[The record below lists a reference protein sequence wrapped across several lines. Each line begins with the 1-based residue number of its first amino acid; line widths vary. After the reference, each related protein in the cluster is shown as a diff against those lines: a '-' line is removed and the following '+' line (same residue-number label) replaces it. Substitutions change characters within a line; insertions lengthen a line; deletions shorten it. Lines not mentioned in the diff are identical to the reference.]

1 MKGRVLSYSIQENS
15 GVITCDDDNRY
26 TFVGAEWNETEAPRR
41 GDYVDF
47 EPQDDKAVQI
57 YRALG
62 AGASDA
68 KKEKIVAGLFAI
80 LLGGLG
86 IHKFYL
92 GYKTAGIIHLLI
104 FFIGML
110 PLFIGTIAISLIA
123 LIEGIIYLTKSDE
136 EFERTYV
143 VNKKEWF

>member
-15 GVITCDDDNRY
+15 GVITCDDNNRY
-26 TFVGAEWNETEAPRR
+26 KFVGSEWNESEAPRR

-47 EPQDDKAVQI
+47 EPKGGDAIQI
-57 YRALG
+57 YRAL
-62 AGASDA
+62 DA
-68 KKEKIVAGLFAI
+68 KPRKEKIVAGLFAF

-86 IHKFYL
+86 VHKFYL

-104 FFIGML
+104 FFIGII
-110 PLFIGTIAISLIA
+110 PFFIGTVIISLIA
-123 LIEGIIYLTKSDE
+123 IIEGIIYLTKSDE

-143 VNKKEWF
+143 INKKEWF

>member
-1 MKGRVLSYSIQENS
+1 MGDRVNYPAS
-15 GVITCDDDNRY
+15 G
-26 TFVGAEWNETEAPRR
+26 TEP
-41 GDYVDF
+41 
-47 EPQDDKAVQI
+47 
-57 YRALG
+57 
-62 AGASDA
+62 
-68 KKEKIVAGLFAI
+68 KKKKIVAGLFAI

-104 FFIGML
+104 FFIGII
-110 PLFIGTIAISLIA
+110 PFFIGTIVIDLIG

>member
-1 MKGRVLSYSIQENS
+1 MKGRILSYSIQENS

-26 TFVGAEWNETEAPRR
+26 SFVGSEWNETEAPRR

-47 EPQDDKAVQI
+47 EPHENKAVQI
-57 YRALG
+57 YRAL
-62 AGASDA
+62 DA
-68 KKEKIVAGLFAI
+68 KPRKEKIVAGLFAF

-86 IHKFYL
+86 VHKFYL

-104 FFIGML
+104 FFIGIL
-110 PLFIGTIAISLIA
+110 PVFIGTVIISLIA
-123 LIEGIIYLTKSDE
+123 IIEGIIYLTKSDE

-143 VNKKEWF
+143 INKKEWF